1 MLHVSYILVKLEEK
15 HSKDQNMLHSVINVC
30 LLLGLHFCVD
40 IHTFLKESLNQWSV
54 VVFIFLV
61 WFGVFLVMMKR

>member
-15 HSKDQNMLHSVINVC
+15 DSKDQKMPYSVINVC

-40 IHTFLKESLNQWSV
+40 IYTFLKESLNQWSV
-54 VVFIFLV
+54 VVFYILGLV
-61 WFGVFLVMMKR
+61 RLF